1 MKNNVA
7 KRWVN
12 ALRSGKYRKTT
23 GSLKRTDG
31 SYCALG
37 VLCDLYKKQGGPLGE
52 KPIPHKDIS
61 TLDEEGAILLGGESQ
76 IPPKKVLNWAGIGI
90 IQAEEIAG
98 MNDDGHS
105 FRKIATHIEK
115 NREIL

>member
-1 MKNNVA
+1 MKNNIA
-7 KRWVN
+7 RRWAN
-12 ALRSGKYRKTT
+12 ALRSGKYKKTT
-23 GSLKRTDG
+23 GALKRDDG

-37 VLCDLYKKQGGPLGE
+37 VLCDLYKKDGKPLGE
-52 KPIPHKDIS
+52 KPAKNP
-61 TLDEEGAILLGGESQ
+61 EEDRDDAVSMGGEVH
-76 IPPKKVLNWAGIGI
+76 IPPKKVLNWAGLGI

-105 FRKIATHIEK
+105 FRKIATHIDK